1 MPKISSVEMNNVA
14 KTQELK
20 QQPEQKKEVVTNPKT
35 KPDTFESSTSDKS
48 LSIKKRFSK
57 FCEAFVVS
65 GEVVKAA
72 GNTAIFGGL
81 SAGAIIFSDWLFKGW
96 PKVMKKELAFVDM
109 FKKPLNCISKSSKI
123 LAGTTAGL
131 IGAFQAAKVVINKNE
146 LKNN

>member
-20 QQPEQKKEVVTNPKT
+20 QQPKQKKEVVINPKT
-35 KPDTFESSTSDKS
+35 KPDTFENSTSDKNKS
-48 LSIKKRFSK
+48 AKSRFSK
-57 FCEAFVVS
+57 FCKAFVVS

-72 GNTAIFGGL
+72 GNTTIFGGL
-81 SAGAIIFSDWLFKGW
+81 SAGAIMFSDWLFKGW

-123 LAGTTAGL
+123 LAGTAFAL
-131 IGAFQAAKVVINKNE
+131 IGAFQFSKLVVNKD
-146 LKNN
+146 KSKK